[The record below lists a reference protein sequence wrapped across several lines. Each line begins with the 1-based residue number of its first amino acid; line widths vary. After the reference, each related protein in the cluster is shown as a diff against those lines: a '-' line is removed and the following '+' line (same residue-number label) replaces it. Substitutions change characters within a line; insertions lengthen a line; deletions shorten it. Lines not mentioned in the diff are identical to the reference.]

1 MRTGSRSRGGTA
13 TAVPPR
19 LLFVPRTPCR
29 SGVTQAERDAGTHT
43 DGWTSDE
50 REELARLRRDN
61 RRLSEE
67 IEELLETQAHAR
79 VLGVLKNPSYA
90 RAYVHGRYPP
100 PGRAR
105 RDGTVHTG
113 LIETAPRLVARV
125 NPKTTMRVT
134 SPGRSFWPTKPSW
147 RPTAPTPGPPPA
159 RDPRWSGHHRLRVLP
174 QADAPQYRTDQRP
187 SYECSS
193 RADRLT
199 TPTCRSVAESTVDD
213 AVAERCE
220 GGH

>member
-134 SPGRSFWPTKPSW
+134 SPGRSYLPLRRGIHSGRCSGRTMRG
-147 RPTAPTPGPPPA
+147 RP
-159 RDPRWSGHHRLRVLP
+159 
-174 QADAPQYRTDQRP
+174 
-187 SYECSS
+187 
-193 RADRLT
+193 LT
-199 TPTCRSVAESTVDD
+199 RCMVFDCPVWTVELARSVAAGRQVSSSGTPG
-213 AVAERCE
+213 R
-220 GGH
+220 G